1 MRLLI
6 LLSFILV
13 TGCSDSN
20 LSDLESFVRDTADK
34 PRGRIKPL
42 PEFKP
47 YSAFAYSAS
56 ALRSPFESPVAYEES
71 TGQVL
76 DLVDAPDQNRLKFP
90 LEGYPL
96 NELTLVGT
104 LSQGNK
110 GLKALIKTAS
120 GSVHLVEKD
129 QYLGKNNG
137 LITSVTETKINM
149 VEVVP
154 NGNGGWISRPQA
166 MGISESS
173 GVSE

>member
-1 MRLLI
+1 MKLLI
-6 LLSFILV
+6 LLSFILISA
-13 TGCSDSN
+13 CSDSN
-20 LSDLESFVRDTADK
+20 LSDLETYVRDTSEK

-76 DLVDAPDQNRLKFP
+76 DSVNAPDQSRLRFP
-90 LEGYPL
+90 LEKYPL

-104 LSQGNK
+104 LSQG
-110 GLKALIKTAS
+110 GADLKALIKTAS
-120 GSVHLVEKD
+120 GSVHLLEKD

-137 LITSVTETKINM
+137 LVISVTETKVNM
-149 VEVVP
+149 IEVVP
-154 NGNGGWISRPQA
+154 NGSGGWISRPQA
-166 MGISESS
+166 MVINESP
-173 GVSE
+173 GVNE